1 LQDGLHELAMT
12 PAGRELAD
20 LERLLQL
27 LDKWNRAFNLT
38 GVRDIE
44 EMVARHILDSLTV
57 RSFLHGSTVL
67 DVGTGAGFPGLPLA
81 IVEPERQFCLLDSG
95 GKKIRFV
102 RHAVAELQLDNV
114 SVVQGRVEEYAPADL
129 FDTVLCR
136 AFASIGKFVGLCG
149 ALTAPGGRLLAMKGR
164 FPDDELG
171 ELLPSRASPVR
182 DSTFPGAARWQ
193 ATQTASVQIPGLAV
207 QRHIVV
213 IERPEPECAGN
224 EPQDAS
230 GRAPDG

>member
-1 LQDGLHELAMT
+1 MT
-12 PAGRELAD
+12 PAGREFAD

-81 IVEPERQFCLLDSG
+81 IVEPERRFCLLDSG

-102 RHAVAELQLDNV
+102 RHAVAELQLENV
-114 SVVQGRVEEYAPADL
+114 SVVQARIEEYVPDDL
-129 FDTVLCR
+129 FDTVVCR

-149 ALTAPGGRLLAMKGR
+149 ALAAPGGRLLAMKGR

-171 ELLPSRASPVR
+171 GLSPFRDSPVR

-207 QRHIVV
+207 QRHVV
-213 IERPEPECAGN
+213 IIERPETESSENDPPKKSRG
-224 EPQDAS
+224 
-230 GRAPDG
+230 APDG